1 MMEQA
6 KEVLKKYF
14 GFDSFRPMQEDIV
27 STVLSKQDAFVL
39 MPTGGGKSVCYQLPA
54 LILPGVTL
62 VISPLIS
69 LMKDQVDSLRANG
82 VKAEYLNSSLTNLE
96 SDLIVQRCRKG
107 DIKLLYVSPEKALA
121 SLDYFIKQLDVSL
134 IAIDEAH
141 CVSSWG
147 HDFRPEY
154 KALIQLREAHPNAT
168 LMALTA
174 TADRLTQKDI
184 LEFIG
189 LRNPKTYI
197 SSFDRPNLSL
207 SVRFGLKSKDRLRDI
222 LDVIDSH
229 KNQSGII
236 YCLSKKNTEALAG
249 ELQHAGVNATYYHAG
264 MTPERRSQVQE
275 DFIRDNVQ
283 VVCATIAFGM
293 GIDKSD
299 VRFVMHY
306 NLPKTIENYY
316 QEIGRG
322 GRDGEACFTRLYWSL
337 GDIITLRSFAVES
350 GAQQMNL
357 EKLNRMQEFAES
369 RICRRKVLLNYFG
382 ENLRDN
388 CGNCDVCKN
397 PPTHFDGTLHT
408 QKALSA
414 VKRAE
419 LIGEKLTISNL
430 INVLRGSKSQEI
442 VERKLDTIKTYGVG
456 KEISYADWNYF
467 ILQMIQLGAL
477 ELLYEEGNVL
487 RPTVFGE
494 GILKGSY
501 SIDLVNPIVE
511 SAQIG
516 KRAFKKKDD
525 APETL
530 FNTLRARR
538 KILADLEDV
547 PPYIIFNDVTLHEM
561 VEKLPLTEGEMLEI
575 TGMSEHKFNKYGYDF
590 LDILL
595 KNAPAK
601 YHTKVDVKEAL
612 TEEKVNAYI
621 KEIQAAGISVSGT
634 VIAKFLLGNADDRYM
649 EKARNIS
656 FYGILRDEFKVKELF
671 EKIRPFV
678 DPVKQSQGQ
687 ERNDQLEK
695 MTNDFLARIG
705 ANKLSS
711 SDKAL
716 FLNQARLLPIP
727 QKDEQELAQK
737 NYKRS
742 GMKWSDQETALL
754 KDLVAHTQDIDELAE
769 VLERSPKSIRFA
781 LLHFVNLPISEFT

>member
-1 MMEQA
+1 MEQA

-14 GFDSFRPMQEDIV
+14 GYDSFRPMQEDIV
-27 STVLSKQDAFVL
+27 STVLSKRDAFVL

-54 LILPGVTL
+54 LMLPGVTL

-82 VKAEYLNSSLTNLE
+82 IKAEYLNSSLTNQE
-96 SDLIVQRCRKG
+96 SDIIVQRSRKG
-107 DIKLLYVSPEKALA
+107 EIKLLYVSPEKALA
-121 SLDYFIKQLDVSL
+121 SLDFFIKQLDVSL

-154 KALIQLREAHPNAT
+154 KALHRLREAHPNAT

-189 LRNPKTYI
+189 LNNPQTFI

-222 LDVIDSH
+222 LDVIDTH

-249 ELQHAGVNATYYHAG
+249 ELQHAGINATYYHAG

-350 GAQQMNL
+350 GAQQVNL

-382 ENLRDN
+382 ENLREN
-388 CGNCDVCKN
+388 CGNCDVCNN

-414 VKRAE
+414 IKRAE
-419 LIGEKLTISNL
+419 LIGQKLTISNL
-430 INVLRGSKSQEI
+430 INVLRGSRSQEI
-442 VERKLDTIKTYGVG
+442 VERKLDTIKTYGIG

-467 ILQMIQLGAL
+467 ILQMIQLGAF
-477 ELLYEEGNVL
+477 ELMYEEGNVL
-487 RPTVFGE
+487 RATVFGE
-494 GILKGSY
+494 GLLKGSY
-501 SIDLVNPIVE
+501 AIDLVHPIIE
-511 SAQIG
+511 ASSAD
-516 KRAFKKKDD
+516 KRSAKKPKEISDS
-525 APETL
+525 L
-530 FNTLRARR
+530 FDTLRARR
-538 KILADLEDV
+538 KLLADMEEV

-561 VEKLPLTEGEMLEI
+561 VEKLPLTPSEMLEI
-575 TGMSEHKFNKYGYDF
+575 TGMSEHKLQKYGYDF
-590 LDILL
+590 LDLIL
-595 KNAPAK
+595 KNAPVK
-601 YHTKVDVKEAL
+601 YKTKASAKEAL
-612 TEEKVNAYI
+612 TEEKIQGYI

-634 VIAKFLLGNADDRYM
+634 VIAKFLLGNADESYI

-671 EKIRPFV
+671 EKIRPYV
-678 DPVKQSQGQ
+678 DPIKQNEYQN
-687 ERNDQLEK
+687 RNDQLEEK
-695 MTNDFLARIG
+695 TNDFLAKLG
-705 ANKLSS
+705 SNKLTP
-711 SDKAL
+711 SDKQL
-716 FLNQARLLPIP
+716 FLSQARQLPLP
-727 QKDEQELAQK
+727 EKEAADLEKKE
-737 NYKRS
+737 YKRS

-781 LLHFVNLPISEFT
+781 LLHFVSLPISEFS

>member
-1 MMEQA
+1 MEQA

-14 GFDSFRPMQEDIV
+14 GYDSFRPMQEDIV
-27 STVLSKQDAFVL
+27 STVLSKRDAFVL

-54 LILPGVTL
+54 LMLPGVTL

-82 VKAEYLNSSLTNLE
+82 IKAEYLNSSLTNQE
-96 SDLIVQRCRKG
+96 SDIIVQRSRKG
-107 DIKLLYVSPEKALA
+107 EIKLLYVSPEKALA
-121 SLDYFIKQLDVSL
+121 SLDFFIKQLDVSL

-154 KALIQLREAHPNAT
+154 KALHRLREAHPNAT

-189 LRNPKTYI
+189 LNNPQTFI

-222 LDVIDSH
+222 LDVIDTH

-249 ELQHAGVNATYYHAG
+249 ELQHAGINATYYHAG

-350 GAQQMNL
+350 GAQQVNL

-382 ENLRDN
+382 ENLREN
-388 CGNCDVCKN
+388 CGNCDVCNN

-414 VKRAE
+414 IKRAE
-419 LIGEKLTISNL
+419 LIGQKLTISNL
-430 INVLRGSKSQEI
+430 INVLRGSRSQEI
-442 VERKLDTIKTYGVG
+442 VERKLDTIKTYGIG

-467 ILQMIQLGAL
+467 ILQMIQLGAF
-477 ELLYEEGNVL
+477 ELMYEEGNVL
-487 RPTVFGE
+487 RATVFGE
-494 GILKGSY
+494 GLLKGSY
-501 SIDLVNPIVE
+501 AIDLVHPIIE
-511 SAQIG
+511 ASSAD
-516 KRAFKKKDD
+516 KRSAKKPKEISDS
-525 APETL
+525 L
-530 FNTLRARR
+530 FDTLRARR
-538 KILADLEDV
+538 KLLADMEEV

-561 VEKLPLTEGEMLEI
+561 VEKLPLTPSEMLEI
-575 TGMSEHKFNKYGYDF
+575 TGMSEHKLQKYGYDF
-590 LDILL
+590 LDLIL
-595 KNAPAK
+595 KNAPVK
-601 YHTKVDVKEAL
+601 YKTKASAKEAL
-612 TEEKVNAYI
+612 TEEKIQGYI

-634 VIAKFLLGNADDRYM
+634 VIAKFLLGNADERYI

-671 EKIRPFV
+671 EKIRPYV
-678 DPVKQSQGQ
+678 DPIKQNEYQN
-687 ERNDQLEK
+687 RNDQLEEK
-695 MTNDFLARIG
+695 TNDFLAKLG
-705 ANKLSS
+705 SNKLTP
-711 SDKAL
+711 SDKQL
-716 FLNQARLLPIP
+716 FLSQARQLPLP
-727 QKDEQELAQK
+727 EKEAADLEKKE
-737 NYKRS
+737 YKRS

-781 LLHFVNLPISEFT
+781 LLHFVSLPISEFS